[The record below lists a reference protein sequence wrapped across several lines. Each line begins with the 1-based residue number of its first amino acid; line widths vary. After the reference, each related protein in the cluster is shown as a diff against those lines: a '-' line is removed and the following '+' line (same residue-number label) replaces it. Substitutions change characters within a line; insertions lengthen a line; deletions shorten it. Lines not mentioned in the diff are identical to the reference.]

1 MTPDDHAPNLAT
13 PDPIEGPRLIP
24 AANILPSGRMR
35 ARSISVKRLSKH
47 ALAAGRAAYPAEEHA
62 EHRRPLTRG
71 ECPEGPCPWVSCK
84 HHLYL
89 DVSPDTG
96 AIKINHPDKEPLD
109 LAETCSLDVADPDR
123 VGAGDGVTL
132 EEVGV
137 LLNVTRERVRQV
149 EGRAL
154 VQLRRRATPAVLDHA
169 RESNTPSPDLA
180 HDPEREDRNLRT
192 LTPAGWT
199 RIRVD
204 IAGSDERWRDPEGRI
219 VSRSTAIR
227 TARALLTVVL

>member
-62 EHRRPLTRG
+62 EHQRPRTRA

-89 DVSPDTG
+89 DVSPVTG
-96 AIKINHPDKEPLD
+96 AIKINFPNKEPGD
-109 LAETCSLDVADPDR
+109 LVDTCALAVAER
-123 VGAGDGVTL
+123 GNGNGVTL
-132 EEVGV
+132 EEVGD
-137 LLNVTRERVRQV
+137 LLNITRERVRQL
-149 EGRAL
+149 ESRAL
-154 VQLRRRATPAVLDHA
+154 VKLRRNASDALRDHAPVSAPAAPAV
-169 RESNTPSPDLA
+169 T
-180 HDPEREDRNLRT
+180 HDPEREDRNLRA
-192 LTPAGWT
+192 LALAGWT

-204 IAGSDERWRDPEGRI
+204 IAGSEERWRDPEGRI